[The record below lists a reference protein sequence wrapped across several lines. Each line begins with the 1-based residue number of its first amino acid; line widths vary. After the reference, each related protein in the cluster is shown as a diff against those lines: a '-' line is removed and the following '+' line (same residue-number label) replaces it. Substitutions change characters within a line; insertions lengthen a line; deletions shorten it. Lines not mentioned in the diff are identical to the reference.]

1 MSRRW
6 FYGIAFTAL
15 AVFDTATQVSF
26 KLSAHRTGPFTLDAS
41 WFKAAALSP
50 WIYVAI
56 AGYLCAFVTW
66 MTLLKHAP
74 VGPSFAASHIE
85 VVTVLAISVPLF
97 GERLSP
103 PQLAGAACIVLGIV
117 LLSLSES
124 KHAHA

>member
-1 MSRRW
+1 VNRRL

-26 KLSAHRTGPFTLDAS
+26 KLSAHRTGPFAFDAS

-56 AGYLCAFVTW
+56 AGYVCAFVTW

-74 VGPSFAASHIE
+74 VGPSFAASHID
-85 VVTVLAISVPLF
+85 VVTVLAVSVPLF
-97 GERLSP
+97 GERLAP
-103 PQLAGAACIVLGIV
+103 AQLAGAGCVVLGIV

-124 KHAHA
+124 KQAHA